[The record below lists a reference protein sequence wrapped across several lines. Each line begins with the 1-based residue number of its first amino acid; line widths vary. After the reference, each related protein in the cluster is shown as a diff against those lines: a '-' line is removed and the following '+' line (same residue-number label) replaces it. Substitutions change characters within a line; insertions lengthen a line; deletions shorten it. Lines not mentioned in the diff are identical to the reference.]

1 MPPTR
6 PRPNPHDDSRSETSA
21 GKPDREK
28 PTDKRRPQNA
38 APPSSQE
45 KSLNGGASVCGVAG
59 GGGASTNANGTHAHE
74 GIEGLMGWSDI
85 DIQTLHRY
93 RYAYRLSVP
102 SSSGGFN
109 NTVLSTGIGRRSP
122 ARARTRIGREALAT
136 AVRKN
141 FNAQPIQE
149 NDVIVNFLYSVKN
162 QDKQFRLKFPPPVSK
177 KHEI

>member
-1 MPPTR
+1 MPPAR
-6 PRPNPHDDSRSETSA
+6 PRPNPHDDSRSETSV

-28 PTDKRRPQNA
+28 SIDKRRQQNA
-38 APPSSQE
+38 APPNSQE
-45 KSLNGGASVCGVAG
+45 KSLNGGASVCGVVGA
-59 GGGASTNANGTHAHE
+59 GASTNANGTHAHE
-74 GIEGLMGWSDI
+74 GIEGMGWSDI
-85 DIQTLHRY
+85 DIRTLHRY
-93 RYAYRLSVP
+93 RYAYRLSTP

-122 ARARTRIGREALAT
+122 ARARARIGREALAT

-162 QDKQFRLKFPPPVSK
+162 QDKRFRLRFPPPISK
-177 KHEI
+177 KHET